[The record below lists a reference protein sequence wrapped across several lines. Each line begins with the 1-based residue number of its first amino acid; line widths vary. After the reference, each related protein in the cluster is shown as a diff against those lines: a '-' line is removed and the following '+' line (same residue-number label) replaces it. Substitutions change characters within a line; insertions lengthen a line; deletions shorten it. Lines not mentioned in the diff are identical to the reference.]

1 MARIAEIRGPEDPR
15 IAIWQGL
22 QPEMANA
29 FVALSEAV
37 YQHTRLEFRVAEAA
51 RIRIAHI
58 NGCLLCQSFRVAAD
72 LSGLMARVGV
82 AGEANVSARRG
93 PVPDEVFYAAVEDWR
108 DCDLFSERER
118 LAIEYAE
125 RIALTPQE
133 LPDDDEFW
141 SRLSAAFDDAE
152 VADLTYSITT
162 WIATGRFVH
171 VLGIDGSCAVPLA
184 VQEPASARV

>member
-1 MARIAEIRGPEDPR
+1 MARIAEIRGPDDPR

-22 QPEMANA
+22 QQEMADA

-37 YQHTRLEFRVAEAA
+37 YQHTQLEFRVAEAA

-58 NGCLLCQSFRVAAD
+58 NGCLLCQNFRVAAD
-72 LSGLMARVGV
+72 LAGLMARAGV
-82 AGEANVSARRG
+82 TEDANVSAIRG
-93 PVPDEVFYAAVEDWR
+93 PVPDEAFYDAVENWR
-108 DCDLFSERER
+108 ESDLFSERER

-125 RIALTPQE
+125 RIAQSPRE

-141 SRLSAAFDDAE
+141 RRLSSVFADSE

-184 VQEPASARV
+184 VGEPAPATA